1 MNVKAISVKLVFI
14 SMMMQCLPAHAACN
28 AVVNGRPMTMEAC
41 RNVIA
46 VYGYVT
52 PGRYLADESGNWVKL
67 DAPYADSRGNIYRD
81 AQGSGGSGGSYDYDR
96 GMTRTPFGSVGGG
109 YYFDPETGASV
120 GPD

>member
-1 MNVKAISVKLVFI
+1 MNVKSISVGLVFI
-14 SMMMQCLPAHAACN
+14 SMMAQGLPAHAACN
-28 AVVNGRPMTMEAC
+28 AVVNNRPMTMESC
-41 RNVIA
+41 RRVIA

-52 PGRYLADESGNWVKL
+52 PGHYLADDSGNWIKL
-67 DAPYADSRGNIYRD
+67 DEPYAGSRGNIYRD
-81 AQGSGGSGGSYDYDR
+81 ARGSGGSGDSYGG